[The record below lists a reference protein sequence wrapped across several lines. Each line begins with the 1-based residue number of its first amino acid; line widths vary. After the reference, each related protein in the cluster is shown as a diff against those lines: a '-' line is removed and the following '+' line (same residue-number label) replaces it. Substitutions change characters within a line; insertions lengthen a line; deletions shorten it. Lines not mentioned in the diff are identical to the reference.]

1 MIEDIRILTGT
12 PARVQHE
19 LGEYLASHPKAAIL
33 SSAVTVTEPQTA
45 PLVTLEKTK
54 PAAKKAAKGSSKA
67 ASPDPDA
74 ALPAVKSRITPAQP
88 VTTVSVI
95 VGIQY

>member
-12 PARVQHE
+12 PAQVQHE

-33 SSAVTVTEPQTA
+33 SSAVTVTQPA

-54 PAAKKAAKGSSKA
+54 PAAKKAAKGGSKA

-74 ALPAVKSRITPAQP
+74 ALPAVKSRITPAKP